1 MPLQGQVDYCHT
13 HSKTLLLFPW
23 IEPIADDYLSS
34 MSRVWPRHKI
44 SVVNLEICQEQE
56 HLLLLF
62 SSFRCVRISI
72 YTTFSS
78 CFINSYW
85 VTISVLL
92 TCPQG
97 TDWLRR
103 ERTVE
108 SYTWVG
114 SIGLSTLLLLLY
126 DYRRIANVHTAPADF
141 IERGQPSH
149 QTELRIATLIL
160 FVLGLSDYQHIVYF
174 LWISSLW
181 NNVELRL
188 FRL

>member
-1 MPLQGQVDYCHT
+1 MEYFLY
-13 HSKTLLLFPW
+13 S
-23 IEPIADDYLSS
+23 IAICILEYIVISFCS
-34 MSRVWPRHKI
+34 IQSHMKGKKSIFIFFFSKI

-62 SSFRCVRISI
+62 SSFRCVCISI

-103 ERTVE
+103 EWTVE

-114 SIGLSTLLLLLY
+114 SIGNRNSYGIIVSKNTPGIWY
-126 DYRRIANVHTAPADF
+126 FSVVIN
-141 IERGQPSH
+141 I
-149 QTELRIATLIL
+149 IL
-160 FVLGLSDYQHIVYF
+160 HMWKF
-174 LWISSLW
+174 
-181 NNVELRL
+181 
-188 FRL
+188 

>member
-1 MPLQGQVDYCHT
+1 M
-13 HSKTLLLFPW
+13 
-23 IEPIADDYLSS
+23 
-34 MSRVWPRHKI
+34 
-44 SVVNLEICQEQE
+44 
-56 HLLLLF
+56 
-62 SSFRCVRISI
+62 
-72 YTTFSS
+72 
-78 CFINSYW
+78 
-85 VTISVLL
+85 TISVLL
-92 TCPQG
+92 TCPLG

-160 FVLGLSDYQHIVYF
+160 FVLGLSDCQHILYF

-181 NNVELRL
+181 NNVEFGL
-188 FRL
+188 FRHLNSFFILTNGLNLRTRRRLIRKWCQAVVASCVVLLMCMGRGREGETRQTNEHSKWKLTTKQPNRH